1 MKLTDKET
9 LSASEMEDLKRAV
22 DVLRRGGVI
31 LYPTDTV
38 WGLGC
43 DARNPSAVARIYTI
57 KQRESSKA
65 LITLVN
71 SLSLLERTVE
81 KVPDIA
87 YSLIEYSERP
97 LTVIYD
103 KAINVASNLIAE
115 DGSLAVRLTR
125 NKFAASLCR
134 LLNAPIVSTSAN
146 VSGEP
151 TPGRFKDISETIL
164 NSVDYV
170 CESYHNVEEVKSP
183 STIMKL
189 HNNGEFEILRP

>member
-1 MKLTDKET
+1 
-9 LSASEMEDLKRAV
+9 MEDLKRAV